1 MLVRIPIREEI
12 MDHNY
17 PSSPRQQRH
26 AFLSVFLTLIV
37 LGFILLALIFV
48 SGGIF
53 LYVML
58 FGGVMAFVAM
68 LHYVL
73 WGRAFSA
80 ETAGEREEEKLR
92 RRAAS
97 VREDDEWQTPD
108 TRIRR

>member
-1 MLVRIPIREEI
+1 

-26 AFLSVFLTLIV
+26 AFLSIFLTIMV
-37 LGFILLALIFV
+37 SGFILLALIFL

-53 LYVML
+53 LYVLL
-58 FGGVMAFVAM
+58 FGGIMAFVAM

-80 ETAGEREEEKLR
+80 EVAGEREEEKLR
-92 RRAAS
+92 QRATE
-97 VREDDEWQTPD
+97 VQDDDWQTPD
-108 TRIRR
+108 ARIRR